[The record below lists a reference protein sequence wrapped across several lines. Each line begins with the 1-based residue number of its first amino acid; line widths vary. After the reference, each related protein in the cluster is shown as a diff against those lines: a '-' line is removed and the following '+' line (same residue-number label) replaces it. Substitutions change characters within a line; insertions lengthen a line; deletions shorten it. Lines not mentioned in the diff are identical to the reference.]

1 MGNVYRQDSQL
12 LHELLDKASTG
23 NGATLLIPDLQR
35 PFVWTPNQV
44 TLLIDSLIRGWPFGT
59 LLLWKVHDQQLQ
71 GIPFRPFWTLVDRTK
86 EVNGGQVGQM
96 NPPAQYHM
104 VLDGQQRVQS
114 LLLALGGDDWGFKLY
129 DRDWV
134 EEIKEERQR
143 GRRSKYQHWSKA
155 SLCFDLHSFLAEYNN
170 EGHHLLAVDFRKVL
184 FWVVTDPQDGQ
195 SSFPK
200 PLNYEEP
207 LEKMTDPKHLG
218 RFIRLSRLWA
228 AALPNSSLMEAQF
241 RQIAKPLLEQHGVQ
255 PDVIGSLLAP
265 LGELMS
271 TLRDVKLAE
280 VAFLELQPFDANIF
294 DADTY
299 NDAIVSIFTRL
310 NTAGRTLEREEIILA
325 WLKVGWNP
333 IDTNGQ
339 TAGECF
345 LNLQKELHGCK
356 LDIKLDPL
364 VSAVSFLWSV
374 SENEGRLLAN
384 SDLLKGD
391 IIRPMALAL
400 SRRWKFVSH
409 AIDAGSRTLYHR
421 SLEFGPSGHFS
432 SVYALAVLWAWLY
445 TAEIWKHNHSLSE
458 LQRDDFEKRCDE
470 SLSIYIDRWIL
481 CSQWAGVWSG
491 SSTTTIE
498 GYAKKLADLIKSM
511 EAMDSLSSAHDAW
524 DECFKTILETLT
536 GKATEYIN
544 TLTAPSRER
553 VGVYRDP
560 LWIWHRLDSDRWEKS
575 QVQLR
580 VGKRK
585 SACEVD
591 HVVSFSLWEK
601 SLASGLPGGITDED
615 DAQAVAN
622 KLGNCALLEKNF
634 NISKSKDPL
643 KQFLSRTHE
652 VVKGKLRIDS
662 WCAALGI
669 PKPMLDPDSASVDE
683 IKQAIDSRDEEI
695 KTELSEFIKGQKA
708 RKDVDTPGTELS
720 QPIAITLGVP
730 VEMASHH
737 SSDAQ
742 QMESVA
748 DVDSVTSAL
757 EEQENEAVSTESEI
771 TPRGDVDVVGLR
783 DAYSKDEGIRLVIDH
798 FAARERNQHV
808 TNADTLVSALQRS
821 KTPLSR
827 PVVIRALRSLDALGL
842 GRFVAGRKGYATRFE
857 WHEQS
862 LSIREMASQEAA
874 KDESESND

>member
-1 MGNVYRQDSQL
+1 
-12 LHELLDKASTG
+12 
-23 NGATLLIPDLQR
+23 
-35 PFVWTPNQV
+35 
-44 TLLIDSLIRGWPFGT
+44 
-59 LLLWKVHDQQLQ
+59 
-71 GIPFRPFWTLVDRTK
+71 
-86 EVNGGQVGQM
+86 
-96 NPPAQYHM
+96 
-104 VLDGQQRVQS
+104 
-114 LLLALGGDDWGFKLY
+114 
-129 DRDWV
+129 
-134 EEIKEERQR
+134 
-143 GRRSKYQHWSKA
+143 
-155 SLCFDLHSFLAEYNN
+155 
-170 EGHHLLAVDFRKVL
+170 
-184 FWVVTDPQDGQ
+184 
-195 SSFPK
+195 
-200 PLNYEEP
+200 
-207 LEKMTDPKHLG
+207 
-218 RFIRLSRLWA
+218 
-228 AALPNSSLMEAQF
+228 
-241 RQIAKPLLEQHGVQ
+241 
-255 PDVIGSLLAP
+255 
-265 LGELMS
+265 
-271 TLRDVKLAE
+271 
-280 VAFLELQPFDANIF
+280 
-294 DADTY
+294 
-299 NDAIVSIFTRL
+299 
-310 NTAGRTLEREEIILA
+310 
-325 WLKVGWNP
+325 
-333 IDTNGQ
+333 
-339 TAGECF
+339 
-345 LNLQKELHGCK
+345 
-356 LDIKLDPL
+356 
-364 VSAVSFLWSV
+364 
-374 SENEGRLLAN
+374 
-384 SDLLKGD
+384 
-391 IIRPMALAL
+391 MALAL

-421 SLEFGPSGHFS
+421 NLEFGPSGHFS

-445 TAEIWKHNHSLSE
+445 TAEIWKHNHSLGE
-458 LQRDDFEKRCDE
+458 LQTDDFEKRCDE

-536 GKATEYIN
+536 GKASEYIN

-591 HVVSFSLWEK
+591 HIVSFSLWEK

-622 KLGNCALLEKNF
+622 RLGNCALLEKNF

-652 VVKGKLRIDS
+652 VVKGKMRIDS

-695 KTELSEFIKGQKA
+695 KTELSEFIKGQKV

-720 QPIAITLGVP
+720 QPIANTPGVP

-742 QMESVA
+742 EMESVA

-757 EEQENEAVSTESEI
+757 EGQENEAVPTDSEI

-827 PVVIRALRSLDALGL
+827 PVVTRSLRSLDALGL
-842 GRFVAGRKGYATRFE
+842 GRFVAGRRGYATRFE

-874 KDESESND
+874 KDESGSND